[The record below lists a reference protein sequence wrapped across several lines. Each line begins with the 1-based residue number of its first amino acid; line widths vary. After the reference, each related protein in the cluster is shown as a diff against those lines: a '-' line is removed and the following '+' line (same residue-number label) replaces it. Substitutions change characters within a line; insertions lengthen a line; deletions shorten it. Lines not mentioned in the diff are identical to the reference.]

1 MALNTNSQTLRAV
14 GQAMER
20 RRLEDFDLKYHE
32 GEFIVRARPALP
44 EGGEKLLRDIFRRLR
59 RQREG
64 FIELHYTP
72 EDIDRLDKQGR
83 TSRRDKS
90 RTPDFYTLS
99 QILRTVGAYVDQKG
113 ALLLAV
119 SRSGSRLTI
128 QYKMGEGQ
136 LTIENHDVPSLYN
149 FFSQMCLRRGVA
161 YSPGEGSC

>member
-1 MALNTNSQTLRAV
+1 
-14 GQAMER
+14 
-20 RRLEDFDLKYHE
+20 
-32 GEFIVRARPALP
+32 
-44 EGGEKLLRDIFRRLR
+44 LLREIFRRLR

-72 EDIDRLDKQGR
+72 GDIDRLDKQGR
-83 TSRRDKS
+83 RRRRDKS

-149 FFSQMCLRRGVA
+149 FFSQMCLHRGVA